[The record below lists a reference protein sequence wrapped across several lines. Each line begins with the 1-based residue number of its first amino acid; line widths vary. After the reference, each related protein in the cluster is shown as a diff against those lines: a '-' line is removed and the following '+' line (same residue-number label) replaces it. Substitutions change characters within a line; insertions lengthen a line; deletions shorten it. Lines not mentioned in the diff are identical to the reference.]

1 MNKELDHIAS
11 VTSVGD
17 LPQKMEKAE
26 NAKVEVEAK
35 ILERVCV
42 FYLLHYSHLFIT
54 NIPECSTTRNDRGV
68 GTVRKE
74 NERRSSVDRKD

>member
-1 MNKELDHIAS
+1 MNKELDYIAS

-17 LPQKMEKAE
+17 LPQKIEKAE

-42 FYLLHYSHLFIT
+42 FISFTTIYEIT
-54 NIPECSTTRNDRGV
+54 FL
-68 GTVRKE
+68 
-74 NERRSSVDRKD
+74 

>member
-1 MNKELDHIAS
+1 MNKELDYIAS

-42 FYLLHYSHLFIT
+42 FLPIASHPHLFTT
-54 NIPECSTTRNDRGV
+54 NIPECPTARND
-68 GTVRKE
+68 
-74 NERRSSVDRKD
+74 